1 MRSFLLSFWLLFSY
15 SRCDGGPCA
24 AGWRRRSCSTRTP
37 SPCFQP
43 TSCTATARWSGLR
56 CPCPHPLL
64 PDPNFRWQWPPRRVA
79 THARRRC
86 AVRPSA
92 LAAYLNSALCPCPH
106 CGWALQQKKRPEAIA
121 DAEVLPPPPHP
132 HHLWIGSADSLA
144 LTTVAAP
151 VPCAQEC
158 IKLDPTFAKG
168 YYRKGTALQDLKK
181 YGPAYDAYKLARAS
195 RPQLSANHRAPL
207 ADFRKG
213 GGPTLT
219 SPAVCC
225 SGKDQEGQRI
235 RAWAATACRALAADL
250 SLTECPLPYPMP
262 LPRIN

>member
-1 MRSFLLSFWLLFSY
+1 MRCRLEEAELLY
-15 SRCDGGPCA
+15 SHA
-24 AGWRRRSCSTRTP
+24 ITVL
-37 SPCFQP
+37 P
-43 TSCTATARWSGLR
+43 THVMYSNRAMVRLQV
-56 CPCPHPLL
+56 PLL
-64 PDPNFRWQWPPRRVA
+64 P
-79 THARRRC
+79 
-86 AVRPSA
+86 SA
-92 LAAYLNSALCPCPH
+92 PCPKVLVDSGRH
-106 CGWALQQKKRPEAIA
+106 GLLTPAHACRHPCSPPLRCSPERTGSLSKLRAVPCPRCGWALQQNKSLESDIMADAALA
-121 DAEVLPPPPHP
+121 DAEVLPPRAPPP
-132 HHLWIGSADSLA
+132 SSRLWIESADSLA

-195 RPQLSANHRAPL
+195 RPQLSANPRAPL